1 MQINRL
7 CRRRIQIYLSTELS
21 WDVLGIVV
29 YKVFDETLGYDGK
42 KCGLFKTRKVIKD
55 MDSFIPNQ
63 TKIVFEPFPLKSE
76 KSIEVGI

>member
-21 WDVLGIVV
+21 WDILGIVV
-29 YKVFDETLGYDGK
+29 YKVFDETLGYDGG

-55 MDSFIPNQ
+55 MDSFIPN
-63 TKIVFEPFPLKSE
+63 
-76 KSIEVGI
+76 